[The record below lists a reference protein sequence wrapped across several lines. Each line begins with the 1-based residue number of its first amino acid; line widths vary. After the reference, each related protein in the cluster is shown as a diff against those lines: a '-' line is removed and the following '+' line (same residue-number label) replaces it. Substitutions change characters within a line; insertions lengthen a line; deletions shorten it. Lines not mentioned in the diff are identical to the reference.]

1 MAEIEQDRDAIRE
14 DIKEGE
20 DIKEEETLLREIKQ
34 LEAEA
39 ERLQL
44 ARVRRLALER
54 GEGPPEEPGTL
65 K

>member
-14 DIKEGE
+14 DIKE
-20 DIKEEETLLREIKQ
+20 EETLLGEIKQ